1 MASNKLPFIFNNI
14 VALMCSLLFLNGLV
28 NAPRH
33 LFGWVWKPRFMGER
47 RIATHSCRPGIP
59 LLEILEIE
67 HRLFAEKNE
76 ESRKILPGG

>member
-28 NAPRH
+28 NAPKDGSVGFAS
-33 LFGWVWKPRFMGER
+33 LASWESDGLPR
-47 RIATHSCRPGIP
+47 IP
-59 LLEILEIE
+59 AARASLSLRFLEIE